1 MEYFW
6 IIKGKVNEYKTS
18 KVDFGG
24 KILVL
29 LQTNNNKVTKMVR
42 KVFLLLKKSVN
53 KTIPVYRLFTWDLW
67 TEKNKKYSIFLDNTL
82 DKTLG

>member
-29 LQTNNNKVTKMVR
+29 LQTKQKQSYKNGQNK
-42 KVFLLLKKSVN
+42 FF
-53 KTIPVYRLFTWDLW
+53 Y
-67 TEKNKKYSIFLDNTL
+67 
-82 DKTLG
+82 